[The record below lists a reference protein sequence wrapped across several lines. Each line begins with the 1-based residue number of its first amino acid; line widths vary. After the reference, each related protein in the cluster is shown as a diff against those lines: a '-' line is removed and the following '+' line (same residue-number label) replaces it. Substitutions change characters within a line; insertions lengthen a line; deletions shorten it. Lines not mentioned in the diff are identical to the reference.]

1 MRKKTVLICIITF
14 LLIFPVQLSAE
25 SDVHCPSTKN
35 LLNTKIDDQ
44 DELSE
49 ALNNIVPDTYG
60 ENDYGNYFSKW
71 EVTSALPFAEAVEN
85 DQQNEEYYNQA
96 KQACGEDVTEQSW
109 LVKLHFPLWEGKS
122 ENAANGQLFLAK
134 SKEDGWFAWYR
145 VQ

>member
-1 MRKKTVLICIITF
+1 MRKKRALIGIVTF

-25 SDVHCPSTKN
+25 SEFHCPSTKS
-35 LLNTKIDDQ
+35 LLDTKKDNQ
-44 DELSE
+44 DELNE
-49 ALNNIVPDTYG
+49 ALNHIVPDTYG

-71 EVTSALPFAEAVEN
+71 EVTSAQPFTEAVEKN
-85 DQQNEEYYNQA
+85 QQNEEYYNQA
-96 KQACGEDVTEQSW
+96 KQACGEDVAEQSW

-122 ENAANGQLFLAK
+122 ENAEDGQLFLAK